1 MEPNTWTYYIAD
13 EDKPSAESEEGFH
26 WLAAYVLCKD
36 REYLLTLNSFI
47 NQCVC
52 TIQKF
57 WSLQYMV
64 YTVIV
69 NHNQI

>member
-1 MEPNTWTYYIAD
+1 MESNTWTYYIAD

-26 WLAAYVLCKD
+26 SLAAFVLCKD

-47 NQCVC
+47 NHCVC

-57 WSLQYMV
+57 NTKAYSTWFTL
-64 YTVIV
+64 
-69 NHNQI
+69 